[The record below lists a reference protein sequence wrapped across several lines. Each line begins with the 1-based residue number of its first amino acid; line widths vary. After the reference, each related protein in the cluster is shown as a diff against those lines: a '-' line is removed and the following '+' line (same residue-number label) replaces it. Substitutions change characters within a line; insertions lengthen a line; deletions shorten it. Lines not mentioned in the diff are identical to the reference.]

1 MRQKGSAHGLLFGAS
16 RTTFSGERIQRLR
29 TVQRQC
35 RDALRDVYFQG
46 AHGGL
51 LFGRVQGQ
59 RRGELN
65 CTVADGVLPLRRRAF
80 RSGWP
85 CVLSFDKSIIHKN
98 GPVEVTYLTGQP
110 AIGKCFA
117 AGADN
122 MYGNELA
129 EELVRSSREPLA

>member
-65 CTVADGVLPLRRRAF
+65 CTVADGVLPLGWAQTKKEGIPF
-80 RSGWP
+80 R
-85 CVLSFDKSIIHKN
+85 LAMRFII
-98 GPVEVTYLTGQP
+98 
-110 AIGKCFA
+110 
-117 AGADN
+117 
-122 MYGNELA
+122 
-129 EELVRSSREPLA
+129 